1 MVLLFLHQPS
11 LPTPTRTHECTT
23 GQGTTHS
30 GPYPATY
37 LAAKAASAR
46 TRAHSTEAI
55 DRGHIWTSRH
65 RYWFVDRE
73 AGGIILRLSVLT
85 PIHLFLPDMNQTT
98 IGSVGKTT
106 ITNKL
111 VAALSGSPHNLQVL
125 AFSTDDLYL
134 PFQEQKALSQ
144 RYPDNK
150 LIEFRGLPGT
160 HDIQLGASTFRA
172 ICEANQQMYSSSER
186 NEREQPVVAIPAYDK
201 AINAGRGDQIPRDR
215 WPQAKVPLDVVLFE
229 GWSLGFKSIRD
240 PRLLLEMYQQRSTF
254 PPYYLAKHPFSSL
267 DTVNRSLEAYEEWY
281 SFMDVFVHLS
291 APNLNTIFNWRLEQ
305 EKDLWAKKGTGMTE
319 DQVREFVSRF
329 MPAYEI
335 YLERLKLEN
344 VFREDN
350 DIVETSLTDLRWAGR
365 HLRLD
370 LDENRDLIQATLVE

>member
-1 MVLLFLHQPS
+1 MNQL
-11 LPTPTRTHECTT
+11 TT
-23 GQGTTHS
+23 G
-30 GPYPATY
+30 P
-37 LAAKAASAR
+37 
-46 TRAHSTEAI
+46 
-55 DRGHIWTSRH
+55 
-65 RYWFVDRE
+65 
-73 AGGIILRLSVLT
+73 
-85 PIHLFLPDMNQTT
+85 
-98 IGSVGKTT
+98 VGKTT

-111 VAALSGSPHNLQVL
+111 VAALTGAPHNLQVL

-172 ICEANQQMYSSSER
+172 ICEANQQMYSSSKRFEHER
-186 NEREQPVVAIPAYDK
+186 SVVAIPAYDK
-201 AINAGRGDQIPRDR
+201 ALNAGRGDQLPRDQ
-215 WPQAKVPLDVVLFE
+215 WPQAKIPLDVVLFE

-240 PRLLLEMYQQRSTF
+240 PRLLLQMYQERSTF
-254 PPYYLAKHPFSSL
+254 PPYYLAKHPFSSV

-281 SFMDVFVHLS
+281 SYLDVFVHLS
-291 APNLNTIFNWRLEQ
+291 APHLNTIFDWRLEQ
-305 EKDLWAKKGTGMTE
+305 EKDLWAKKGTGMTK
-319 DQVREFVSRF
+319 DQVQEFVSRF

-344 VFREDN
+344 VFREDD
-350 DIVETSLTDLRWAGR
+350 DITKTLSTELRSVGR

-370 LDENRDLIQATLVE
+370 LDENRNLIQATLVE